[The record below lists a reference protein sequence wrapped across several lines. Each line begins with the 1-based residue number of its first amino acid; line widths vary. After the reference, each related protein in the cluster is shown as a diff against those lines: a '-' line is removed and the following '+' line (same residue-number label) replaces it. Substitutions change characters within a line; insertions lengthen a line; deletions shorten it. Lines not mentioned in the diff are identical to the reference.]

1 MTMLKVLMPTGM
13 LGGGFPASTITRG
26 IELGA
31 DAIVVDGG
39 STDSGPHYLGT
50 GTAKTSRA
58 AVARD
63 LRILLVAAR
72 RADIPLVVGSCGTAG
87 TDSCVDW
94 VAHIADEIL
103 AAEGLRALVARIY
116 SEQSAD
122 HLRPRLASGRI
133 RPLPPALELEPVDL
147 ERCSHIV
154 AVMGHEP
161 ISRALADGAQV
172 VLAGRATDTA
182 LVASVALPLGFPA
195 GEVWHAGKISECGG
209 FCTNRPTSGGV
220 LVTFDEAGFVVEPL
234 APETACTPFTVAA
247 HMLYE
252 NADPFRLREPD
263 GLLDTTDATYRA
275 LDDRR
280 VRVAGSKF
288 DVLAPTIKLE
298 GAAPAG
304 YQTMIVVGLRSP
316 KVLSEIDTWCN
327 GVLEYL
333 REMIRT
339 RLDLRES
346 EYDLRLLRYGHDA
359 ILGEAEPLH
368 HLPTHEIGLVFLATA
383 SEQAVATEIAKL
395 ANPLLLHAP
404 LPTETAMPSYAF
416 PCSPAEIERGQIH
429 EFVLCHAVEVEDASE
444 LFRTEMN
451 LRPP

>member
-1 MTMLKVLMPTGM
+1 MTTLKVLMPTGM
-13 LGGGFPASTITRG
+13 LGAGFPSETIKRG
-26 IELGA
+26 LALGA

-72 RADIPLVVGSCGTAG
+72 GADIPLVIGSCGTAG
-87 TDSCVDW
+87 TDACVDW
-94 VAHIADEIL
+94 VAAITDEIL
-103 AAEGLRALVARIY
+103 AAEGLRALVARVY

-122 HLRPRLASGRI
+122 HLRPYLASGHI
-133 RPLPPALELEPVDL
+133 RPLPPAGELQSTDL

-161 ISRALADGAQV
+161 ISRALADGAHI

-182 LVASVALPLGFPA
+182 LVASVALPRGLPA
-195 GEVWHAGKISECGG
+195 GAVWHAGKISECGG
-209 FCTNRPTSGGV
+209 LCTDSPTSGGV
-220 LVTFDEAGFVVEPL
+220 IVTLDEAGFVVEPL
-234 APETACTPFTVAA
+234 ALKAACTPFTVAA

-263 GLLDTTDATYRA
+263 GLLDTTDASYHA

-280 VRVAGSKF
+280 VRVTGSRF
-288 DVLAPTIKLE
+288 DVLSPTIKLE

-304 YQTMIVVGLRSP
+304 YQTMIVVGLRNP
-316 KVLSEIDTWCN
+316 KVLREIDAWCD

-339 RLDLRES
+339 RLDLSES
-346 EYDLRLLRYGHDA
+346 DYDLRLLRYGHDA
-359 ILGEAEPLH
+359 ILGGSEPLQH
-368 HLPTHEIGLVFLATA
+368 DSTHEVGLVFFATA

-416 PCSPAEIERGQIH
+416 LCSPAEIERGQIH
-429 EFVLCHAVEVEDASE
+429 EFVLCHAVEVGDASE

-451 LRPP
+451 LRPA